1 MTDSPPL
8 GGSGLSDDE
17 DVLDPLIR
25 ALGDLDDIDLEID
38 TKMFDGE
45 GSASSFNFAEA
56 AQDHVAASVAVGAT
70 MAASAVAA
78 AAAQQRAPA
87 PAPGPVPAAAAPPQP
102 RPQPQPVPAAAPPPP
117 PPEQPAV
124 DPMAAERAAPYPP
137 PDQPLRKIDWGEEND
152 GAAPKRKSGSQY
164 DIAPVIRRRHS
175 KEEWSTEI
183 DAGDGTRPKRRNSG
197 DARDADWHLKNNMFG
212 DEGLGQGYGQGGGGG
227 GYGGPPQEQQYG
239 QYHEFQHQDH
249 QAWQQGQGQYGQHS
263 YQQQQQQQLP
273 KRRHSGDARSAKWA
287 MKNNMFGDRAGPGF
301 GPGGGATGYH
311 SHADHRVGGPFGGG
325 GGFDTPNRG
334 FGNTMERR
342 RCNSDSKLRQWDD
355 LLHESDDDD
364 FGPEFD
370 NDIARRRNLHG
381 QRYGVGPEPYQPRAR
396 SHSDGATTGITPEWA
411 FGHDGDDNP
420 TNHSGGGG
428 GFGAS
433 NIHMQAPAPEPFPS
447 TQLHEHQYGH
457 GGAPPS
463 QFNHGVPPLQFNA
476 NMYSDKP
483 SEYRKSKSAGGKMP
497 RRYSDSRLK
506 RWDVD
511 DMFNSSDDDSAA
523 GSEPIQPDD
532 IFGPGRGGGGHGGGN
547 RIARRGNWHKRRPFS
562 SAVSD
567 SALDA
572 FSDDD
577 DDSFGEPTPL
587 QRVAAEHFHQYGND
601 GRDHAQLFSSG
612 IPAYKDDQK
621 IVAPTGM
628 DQGQAAQNDSE
639 DATKRKIAEMKE
651 QIALLQSSMAALEST
666 VQPHQTQQAP
676 QNPPEPNQDAI
687 EPEPVPAAPVI
698 AAPART
704 GMSTFEAFEAAVAE
718 DDDDDDDVEDDDDDD
733 DDFGEQNTE
742 ESPVDPITKLNQ
754 LMAKSQQSLKQ
765 LQEYDKSQGL
775 PASHSQTMVKS
786 SRSRRQLLEGKIM
799 KKWDGTPMIEFDEQG
814 RVIQQEKKRRSKKDD
829 GKKDDGKKKEG
840 EEKDAAAVV
849 ALATEERK
857 NAGEEIS
864 GDGQPKEAEA
874 SN

>member
-1 MTDSPPL
+1 MADSPPL

-56 AQDHVAASVAVGAT
+56 AQDHVAASVAVGTT
-70 MAASAVAA
+70 MAAAA
-78 AAAQQRAPA
+78 SQRAPA
-87 PAPGPVPAAAAPPQP
+87 PAPAVAAAPVPAAAPPPPQP
-102 RPQPQPVPAAAPPPP
+102 RPQPVPAAAPPPQQP
-117 PPEQPAV
+117 PQQPAV
-124 DPMAAERAAPYPP
+124 DPMAAERAALYPP
-137 PDQPLRKIDWGEEND
+137 PDQPPRKLDWGEENG

-175 KEEWSTEI
+175 KEEWSSEI

-212 DEGLGQGYGQGGGGG
+212 DDGGGHGYGQGGGGPGGG
-227 GYGGPPQEQQYG
+227 GYGGPPQDQQYG
-239 QYHEFQHQDH
+239 QYHEFQQRG
-249 QAWQQGQGQYGQHS
+249 QQQWQQGQYGQNS
-263 YQQQQQQQLP
+263 YQQQQQHQLP

-287 MKNNMFGDRAGPGF
+287 MKNNMFGDRGGPGF
-301 GPGGGATGYH
+301 GNRGGGPGYH
-311 SHADHRVGGPFGGG
+311 SHADRHIGEPYGAF
-325 GGFDTPNRG
+325 GGFDTPDRE
-334 FGNTMERR
+334 FRPTMERR
-342 RCNSDSKLRQWDD
+342 RCNSDSKKKQWDD

-370 NDIARRRNLHG
+370 HEIARRRSLHG
-381 QRYGVGPEPYQPRAR
+381 QRHDAGPGLYQPRGR

-411 FGHDGDDNP
+411 FGHDGDDSRGH
-420 TNHSGGGG
+420 HSGGQG
-428 GFGAS
+428 GFGAPQ
-433 NIHMQAPAPEPFPS
+433 MQAPEPEPFPS
-447 TQLHEHQYGH
+447 AQPHRNQYGH
-457 GGAPPS
+457 IGAPPS
-463 QFNHGVPPLQFNA
+463 QFNHGAPPMQFNA
-476 NMYSDKP
+476 NMYSDRP
-483 SEYRKSKSAGGKMP
+483 PGNRKSKPAGGKMP

-511 DMFNSSDDDSAA
+511 DMFNSSDDDSAV

-532 IFGPGRGGGGHGGGN
+532 IFGPGRGGGGHGGGS
-547 RIARRGNWHKRRPFS
+547 RIARRGSWHKRKPIS

-572 FSDDD
+572 FSDD

-601 GRDHAQLFSSG
+601 GRDHAQLFTSG

-621 IVAPTGM
+621 IEAPTGM
-628 DQGQAAQNDSE
+628 DQSQNGQNDSE
-639 DATKRKIAEMKE
+639 DATQRKIAEMKE

-666 VQPHQTQQAP
+666 VQPNQAP
-676 QNPPEPNQDAI
+676 QTEQAPQKPPEPTQDNI
-687 EPEPVPAAPVI
+687 EPEPVTAAQAM
-698 AAPART
+698 AAPAGT
-704 GMSTFEAFEAAVAE
+704 GMSTFEAFEAAVSE
-718 DDDDDDDVEDDDDDD
+718 DNDDDDDDD

-742 ESPVDPITKLNQ
+742 EGSVDPITKLNQ

-829 GKKDDGKKKEG
+829 GKKKEG
-840 EEKDAAAVV
+840 QQKEAADVV
-849 ALATEERK
+849 SETEEG
-857 NAGEEIS
+857 NTVVQEQS
-864 GDGQPKEAEA
+864 GNDQSK
-874 SN
+874 